1 MEASLLNWDC
11 FIATLKFLVVCKSE
25 ALEWIYSVTF
35 HHCWK
40 DPSPT
45 NPLMSWWHRAFPPS
59 PVLRLQVSVSWRSRV
74 GSEDH
79 VWGLLRFNG
88 QRHFPSGYV
97 SPVQRGEVIQLSRNQ
112 AEAGFLVVKDSWR
125 RDRLTLW
132 LPLRCMTFSARLI
145 CDADVKLHISRQR
158 SSDGEGHSFYQ
169 ALVRTVYGSHVTPV
183 SPIWKIQLNRESF
196 YCCWGG
202 SRWEDGQMRRV
213 ISVTGTVSCDSRG
226 WESNLQNEPKT
237 VRILMTDWN
246 LAPIC

>member
-1 MEASLLNWDC
+1 MKHLSEYTQLLSTTAGKTPHLLTHWRHGDIVPFHPHLCSGCRSACREGAGWEVRIMFGDC
-11 FIATLKFLVVCKSE
+11 YVLMVRGTSPPVTCHLCSE
-25 ALEWIYSVTF
+25 ARSF
-35 HHCWK
+35 
-40 DPSPT
+40 
-45 NPLMSWWHRAFPPS
+45 SW
-59 PVLRLQVSVSWRSRV
+59 
-74 GSEDH
+74 
-79 VWGLLRFNG
+79 
-88 QRHFPSGYV
+88 
-97 SPVQRGEVIQLSRNQ
+97 
-112 AEAGFLVVKDSWR
+112 AEIRQKQDF
-125 RDRLTLW
+125 LW
-132 LPLRCMTFSARLI
+132 LKTAEGGIDWRFGCPLRCMTFSARLI

-169 ALVRTVYGSHVTPV
+169 ALVRTVYGSRVTPV

>member
-1 MEASLLNWDC
+1 MKHLSEYTQLLSTTAGKTPHLLTHWRHGDIVPFHPHLCSGCRSACREGAGWEVRIMFGDC
-11 FIATLKFLVVCKSE
+11 YVLMVRGTSPPVTCHLCSE
-25 ALEWIYSVTF
+25 ARSF
-35 HHCWK
+35 
-40 DPSPT
+40 
-45 NPLMSWWHRAFPPS
+45 SW
-59 PVLRLQVSVSWRSRV
+59 
-74 GSEDH
+74 
-79 VWGLLRFNG
+79 
-88 QRHFPSGYV
+88 
-97 SPVQRGEVIQLSRNQ
+97 
-112 AEAGFLVVKDSWR
+112 AEIRQKQDF
-125 RDRLTLW
+125 LW
-132 LPLRCMTFSARLI
+132 LKTAEGGIDWRFGCPLRCMTFSARLI

>member
-1 MEASLLNWDC
+1 MKHLSEYTQLLSTTAGKTPHLLTHWCHGDIVPFHPHLCSGCRSACREGAGWEVRIMFGDC
-11 FIATLKFLVVCKSE
+11 YVLMVRGTSPPVTCHLCSE
-25 ALEWIYSVTF
+25 ARSF
-35 HHCWK
+35 
-40 DPSPT
+40 
-45 NPLMSWWHRAFPPS
+45 SW
-59 PVLRLQVSVSWRSRV
+59 
-74 GSEDH
+74 
-79 VWGLLRFNG
+79 
-88 QRHFPSGYV
+88 
-97 SPVQRGEVIQLSRNQ
+97 
-112 AEAGFLVVKDSWR
+112 AEIRQKQDF
-125 RDRLTLW
+125 LW
-132 LPLRCMTFSARLI
+132 LKTAEGGIDWRFGCPLRCMTFSARLI